1 MAVALVQS
9 VVASSGA
16 ASTAMPAM
24 TLTNPPAVGAKLVF
38 TMGGD
43 KNTGTTATW
52 AAANNWTI
60 NFELLS
66 TSVSLYLLTKT
77 SDGSEQSI
85 TPSWATASAVGNM
98 AFYGEYDDSAVSGSS
113 WQVSGSASHITD
125 EVATTS
131 WATGTTGATSAAG
144 LGIAVAAV
152 DSSQNVTVPVW
163 SNSYTNRYDGTG
175 GAGRGAIFV
184 AEHAEA
190 ASATASSTF
199 SYTLGTVDQISA
211 AIAVF
216 TKVAAGG
223 AAAAPLI
230 VNSSGVRLA

>member
-1 MAVALVQS
+1 MAVAFVKQAT
-9 VVASSGA
+9 ASSAA
-16 ASTAMPAM
+16 ASTSVTC
-24 TLTNPPAVGAKLVF
+24 TLASAPTAGNLLVF
-38 TMGGD
+38 AMGGD
-43 KNTGTTATW
+43 KNTGALTLAGFTQVA
-52 AAANNWTI
+52 
-60 NFELLS
+60 ELLS
-66 TSVSLYLLTKT
+66 TSVSLYLYWKV
-77 SDGSEQSI
+77 SDGTETSI
-85 TPSWATASAVGNM
+85 SPSWATSSAVGNM
-98 AFYGEYDDSAVSGSS
+98 AWYGEYEDTAVAGSS

-125 EVATTS
+125 EVAATS
-131 WATGTTGATSAAG
+131 WATGTTGAASADG
-144 LGIAVAAV
+144 LGIAAAAV

-230 VNSSGVRLA
+230 VNSSGLRLA